1 MIESLIICFTA
12 DKRAVKLKPSS
23 SLAGPCGLLTTMSLM
38 HHTSPRNHQGRITV
52 AALSVVTLLLAA
64 CAGGPT
70 TTMPYKPNL
79 SVPANLQTTANE
91 TLHSVVFAR
100 GVQIYSC
107 NAAAN
112 GTAAWAFVAPDADL
126 FADAKATAVIGK
138 HGAGPFWQALDG
150 SKVVGQ
156 VKARADA
163 PVVGAIPWL
172 LLSTTADNTAGAY
185 QRLTSIQRL
194 NTVGGV
200 APSTGCGGSDLGK
213 RVSVPYTADYTLW
226 LRKP

>member
-12 DKRAVKLKPSS
+12 DKRAVKLKASS
-23 SLAGPCGLLTTMSLM
+23 SLAGPCGLVTTMSLM
-38 HHTSPRNHQGRITV
+38 HHTSPRNHQGGIKV
-52 AALSVVTLLLAA
+52 AALAVVTLSLAA

-70 TTMPYKPNL
+70 TTMSYKPNL
-79 SVPANLQTTANE
+79 TVPANLQTTANE
-91 TLHSVVFAR
+91 TLHRVVWAR

-112 GTAAWAFVAPDADL
+112 GAAAWAFVAPDADL
-126 FADAKATAVIGK
+126 FADAKGTTVIGK

-172 LLSTTADNTAGAY
+172 LLSTTADTTAGAY
-185 QRLTSIQRL
+185 QKLTSIQRL

-200 APSTGCGGSDLGK
+200 APSTGCGTSDLGK
-213 RVSVPYTADYTLW
+213 RVSVPYTADYALW
-226 LRKP
+226 VRKA